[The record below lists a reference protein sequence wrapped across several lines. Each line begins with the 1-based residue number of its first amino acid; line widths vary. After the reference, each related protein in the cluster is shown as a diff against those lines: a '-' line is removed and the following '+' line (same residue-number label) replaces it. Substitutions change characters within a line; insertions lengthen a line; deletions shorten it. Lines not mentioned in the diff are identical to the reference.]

1 MIRSNKESKR
11 RIEEESEKELR
22 RKEIRGTKNPKRK
35 RLIQRSTA
43 PNGGAATAAEAS
55 ARRGAVAMAAA
66 AAAPAGA
73 KEIDEC
79 NRKGNRRKRAKVE
92 AEKSRKGESDVDR
105 EMKGD

>member
-1 MIRSNKESKR
+1 M
-11 RIEEESEKELR
+11 
-22 RKEIRGTKNPKRK
+22 
-35 RLIQRSTA
+35 
-43 PNGGAATAAEAS
+43 AAAAAAS

-79 NRKGNRRKRAKVE
+79 NRKGNRGKRAKVE

>member
-1 MIRSNKESKR
+1 
-11 RIEEESEKELR
+11 
-22 RKEIRGTKNPKRK
+22 
-35 RLIQRSTA
+35 
-43 PNGGAATAAEAS
+43 
-55 ARRGAVAMAAA
+55 MAAA

-92 AEKSRKGESDVDR
+92 AEKSRKGESDDVDR

>member
-1 MIRSNKESKR
+1 MV
-11 RIEEESEKELR
+11 
-22 RKEIRGTKNPKRK
+22 
-35 RLIQRSTA
+35 
-43 PNGGAATAAEAS
+43 AAAAAS

-79 NRKGNRRKRAKVE
+79 NRKGNRRKRAKVG
-92 AEKSRKGESDVDR
+92 AGKSRKGESDVDR